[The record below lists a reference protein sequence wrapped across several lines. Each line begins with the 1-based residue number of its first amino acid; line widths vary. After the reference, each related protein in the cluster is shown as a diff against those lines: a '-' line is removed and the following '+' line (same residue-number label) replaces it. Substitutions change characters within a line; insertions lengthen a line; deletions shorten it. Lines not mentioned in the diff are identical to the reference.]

1 MKKACTFFVHGSR
14 LESANAYL
22 QNLAAQTKLGPAV
35 NVGFL
40 ELGTPS
46 LETAIEDHIK
56 MGATQISILPLFLS
70 PGRHLMHDVPPL
82 VKEIQK
88 KYPAVILRIETFL
101 GEHPHFLD
109 VITKWAHDC
118 LQSGAGPAG

>member
-22 QNLAAQTKLGPAV
+22 QSLAAKTKLGPDV

-46 LETAIEDHIK
+46 LKTAIEDHIK

-70 PGRHLMHDVPPL
+70 PGRHLLHDIPPL

-88 KYPAVILRIETFL
+88 KHPSVTLRVASFL

-109 VITKWAHDC
+109 VLTKWAHDC
-118 LQSGAGPAG
+118 LQS

>member
-14 LESANAYL
+14 LESANASL
-22 QNLAAQTKLGPAV
+22 QGLAAKTKLGNSV

-46 LETAIEDHIK
+46 LETAIEEHIK
-56 MGATQISILPLFLS
+56 TGATKIHILPLFLS
-70 PGRHLMHDVPPL
+70 PGRHLIQDIPPL

-88 KYPAVILRIETFL
+88 KHPSVTLQVESFL

-109 VITKWAHDC
+109 IITKWAHDC
-118 LQSGAGPAG
+118 LQS